1 MATDPGP
8 APFRCT
14 CWSSRCWA
22 SALTSTA
29 ACNRRARPNALR
41 RTAISKQPG
50 TGCNHAP
57 RPGIRCPGSGRSAT
71 GEDSPAS
78 LSVAATTRN
87 SADQLSV
94 PRHPTQVRDGSARS
108 PVRSATHQS
117 TASGA
122 RRAPPAPAPLLSPR
136 VSTPASATGPWP
148 APTHRAGMPSGEDAN
163 GIRQPWGPC
172 EPCEPATSVSGRMS
186 MRQPVSLA
194 ARRAFWP
201 SLPMARLSW

>member
-8 APFRCT
+8 TPFCCA

-22 SALTSTA
+22 SALTSIA

-57 RPGIRCPGSGRSAT
+57 RPGIRCLGSGRSAT

-108 PVRSATHQS
+108 PVRSATHES

-122 RRAPPAPAPLLSPR
+122 RRAPR
-136 VSTPASATGPWP
+136 
-148 APTHRAGMPSGEDAN
+148 APTHRCRSAAACGVTPEEVCRPAREAH
-163 GIRQPWGPC
+163 GIRQFGEPC
-172 EPCEPATSVSGRMS
+172 EPCGAAASVSGRMS
-186 MRQPVSLA
+186 MRHPVSLA